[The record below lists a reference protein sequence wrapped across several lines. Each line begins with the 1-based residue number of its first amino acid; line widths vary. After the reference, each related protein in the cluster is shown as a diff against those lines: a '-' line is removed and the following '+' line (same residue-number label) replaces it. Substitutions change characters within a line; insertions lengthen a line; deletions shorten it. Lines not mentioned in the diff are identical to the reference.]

1 MYSISDHLVFWAG
14 VRYTP
19 PYLAKKANKKTKNLL
34 VNLRRV
40 GKFDCLLGV
49 EIHSNTIIFVM
60 CNINVLG
67 SIRENASYSSANQEQ
82 TALVRLAQAVGTN
95 WMFLLQISS
104 DWFIVHLLPAGAS
117 RCRRGYIIKEPVSD

>member
-67 SIRENASYSSANQEQ
+67 SIRENASYSSAIKSRPHSC
-82 TALVRLAQAVGTN
+82 ALRKRLVQIGCFCFKSVQIG
-95 WMFLLQISS
+95 LLCICCQ
-104 DWFIVHLLPAGAS
+104 L
-117 RCRRGYIIKEPVSD
+117 EPHGVDEGI